1 MNVVKKN
8 VTLKKK
14 VIINVKLLQSI
25 HRIDS
30 LTVNKT
36 LLIVSFSNSSNSSI
50 ILSNPFSRFSR
61 PISTIIS
68 PRIGQFYQISS
79 HIHFSNETL
88 QSNRIYRS
96 YSSMQ
101 YQFHSQGSHAVAL
114 SPRLGITS
122 KWYHSYPFRGATIGP
137 TLVREPT

>member
-36 LLIVSFSNSSNSSI
+36 LLIVSFSSNLLFFW
-50 ILSNPFSRFSR
+50 ILFQDFLV
-61 PISTIIS
+61 
-68 PRIGQFYQISS
+68 QFQ
-79 HIHFSNETL
+79 
-88 QSNRIYRS
+88 Q
-96 YSSMQ
+96 
-101 YQFHSQGSHAVAL
+101 
-114 SPRLGITS
+114 
-122 KWYHSYPFRGATIGP
+122 
-137 TLVREPT
+137 

>member
-36 LLIVSFSNSSNSSI
+36 LLIVSFSNSSN
-50 ILSNPFSRFSR
+50 L
-61 PISTIIS
+61 
-68 PRIGQFYQISS
+68 
-79 HIHFSNETL
+79 
-88 QSNRIYRS
+88 
-96 YSSMQ
+96 
-101 YQFHSQGSHAVAL
+101 
-114 SPRLGITS
+114 
-122 KWYHSYPFRGATIGP
+122 
-137 TLVREPT
+137 

>member
-36 LLIVSFSNSSNSSI
+36 LLIVSFSNSSNLLFFR
-50 ILSNPFSRFSR
+50 ILFQDFLV
-61 PISTIIS
+61 
-68 PRIGQFYQISS
+68 QFQ
-79 HIHFSNETL
+79 
-88 QSNRIYRS
+88 Q
-96 YSSMQ
+96 
-101 YQFHSQGSHAVAL
+101 
-114 SPRLGITS
+114 
-122 KWYHSYPFRGATIGP
+122 
-137 TLVREPT
+137 